1 MRVNF
6 VQKRKTNWLL
16 RCLISVSL
24 AIHLILFMHISGIY
38 HSKALS
44 FIEFTMEDIS
54 NPSSR
59 DIPRPRLRPETYE
72 NPPEVKRLN
81 VRKSIVPPFKAM
93 KLENVEKDIHDRLV
107 EEINPS
113 SIFNSSDLGGVGWD
127 PRAGIG
133 AGQHVTRNDYFEM
146 VRLKIESQKEYPE
159 MARIKYLE
167 GHTTV
172 GFIITRSGIATELTI
187 IKSSRTKALD
197 EAAILAVRKASPFP
211 SPPSD
216 LFKGLIPM
224 ELTIVFEIT

>member
-6 VQKRKTNWLL
+6 VQKGKTNWLL

-38 HSKALS
+38 YSKALS

-54 NPSSR
+54 KPSSR
-59 DIPRPRLRPETYE
+59 DIPRPKLKPKTYE

-81 VRKSIVPPFKAM
+81 IRNRIVPTFNAM
-93 KLENVEKDIHDRLV
+93 KLENVEKDIQDGLV
-107 EEINPS
+107 EQINPS
-113 SIFNSSDLGGVGWD
+113 SIFNISDLGGVVWG
-127 PRAGIG
+127 PQAEIG
-133 AGQHVTRNDYFEM
+133 TSYYVTRNDYFEM
-146 VRLKIESQKEYPE
+146 VRLRIESQKDYPE
-159 MARIKYLE
+159 MARIKYIE

-172 GFIITRSGIATELTI
+172 GFIITRSGIVTELTI

-197 EAAILAVRKASPFP
+197 EAAISAVRKASPFP
-211 SPPSD
+211 SPPSA